1 MNEQNR
7 IQLFNDWAADYD
19 LSVAS
24 TDHPFPF
31 DGYERVLD
39 EIVRQA
45 VVQSSMLVLDLGVG
59 TGNLAERFVA
69 LGCTVWG
76 IDFSPAMLA
85 EARAKLPQASFVQA
99 DLLGS
104 WPATLNR
111 RFDRVVSAYVLH
123 EFDLATKVILLQRL
137 AAHNLFTGG
146 RIVVGDTAFPTALAR
161 EQAHAQWT
169 GRWDEDEH
177 YWAADE
183 TIRACEEGGLRTVY
197 TQVSSCGGVFVIERE
212 RCLSMRES

>member
-24 TDHPFPF
+24 TDHPFPL

-45 VVQSSMLVLDLGVG
+45 VVQSSMLVLDLGGG

-76 IDFSPAMLA
+76 IDS
-85 EARAKLPQASFVQA
+85 
-99 DLLGS
+99 
-104 WPATLNR
+104 
-111 RFDRVVSAYVLH
+111 
-123 EFDLATKVILLQRL
+123 TKVILLQRL

-146 RIVVGDTAFPTALAR
+146 RIVVGDIAFPTALAR

-169 GRWDEDEH
+169 GRWDEDDH

-183 TIRACEEGGLRTVY
+183 TIRACEEAGLRTVY